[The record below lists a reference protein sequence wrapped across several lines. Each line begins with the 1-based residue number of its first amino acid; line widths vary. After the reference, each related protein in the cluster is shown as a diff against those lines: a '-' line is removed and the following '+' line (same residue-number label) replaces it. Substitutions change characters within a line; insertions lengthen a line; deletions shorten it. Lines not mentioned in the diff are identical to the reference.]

1 MMSSVDA
8 VLRDLLRYEE
18 ILGAVAINTEGLVM
32 GRAGIEASDADVAGA
47 MGAALVGA
55 TVRTARRLGAG
66 LARVL
71 SVSTPDGLIH
81 VHNAGPFAVIVF
93 SEPCDIT
100 ALERIC
106 DDAVNQIGSLLQPAA

>member
-1 MMSSVDA
+1 MMSGVDQ

-32 GRAGIEASDADVAGA
+32 GRAGMDSADADVAGA

-66 LARVL
+66 QAQVM
-71 SVSTPDGLIH
+71 SISTPDGLIH

-93 SEPCDIT
+93 SEACDT
-100 ALERIC
+100 GALERVCQDVVRHIA
-106 DDAVNQIGSLLQPAA
+106 DLVQPVA